1 MLLYFILNLVKVDF
15 KRDNYVWMS
24 EKKNKK
30 IIIFAS
36 GDGTNA
42 EQIIKYFKKNK
53 SINVQYILTNKYDA
67 GVLERAKKH
76 EIPAFF
82 YNNEAFEKKIVFE
95 LLISVKPDLIVLAGF
110 IRKIPDII
118 ISKFPN
124 KIINIHPAL
133 LPSHGGKGM
142 YGNEV
147 HKSVIKSNDS
157 TTGITI
163 HFVNSD
169 YDKGKI
175 ILQKSIKVDSKD
187 TPNSLSKRVQK
198 LEHKYY
204 PLVIEKLL
212 NEQSR

>member
-53 SINVQYILTNKYDA
+53 SINVQYILTNKPDA
-67 GVLERAKKH
+67 GVLERAEKH
-76 EIPAFF
+76 KIHAFY
-82 YNNEAFEKKIVFE
+82 YNNEAFEKKIVLEF
-95 LLISVKPDLIVLAGF
+95 LISVNPDLIVLAGF
-110 IRKIPDII
+110 IRKIADII

>member
-53 SINVQYILTNKYDA
+53 SINVQYILTNKHDA
-67 GVLERAKKH
+67 GVLERAEKH
-76 EIPAFF
+76 KIHAFY
-82 YNNEAFEKKIVFE
+82 YNNEAFEKKIVLEF
-95 LLISVKPDLIVLAGF
+95 LISVNPDLIVLAGF
-110 IRKIPDII
+110 LRKIPDII

-133 LPSHGGKGM
+133 LPNHGGKGM
-142 YGNEV
+142 YGDKV
-147 HKSVIKSNDS
+147 HKSVIRSNDS
-157 TTGITI
+157 KTGITI
-163 HFVNSD
+163 HFVNGD
-169 YDKGKI
+169 YDKGEI
-175 ILQKSIKVDSKD
+175 ILQKSINVESKD
-187 TPNSLSKRVQK
+187 SLESLSKRVQK
-198 LEHKYY
+198 LEHKFY
-204 PLVIEKLL
+204 PLIIEKLL
-212 NEQSR
+212 DEQS